1 MRRLTSILTILAASV
16 LLSGSTLMA
25 ADTEY
30 GNEYGNQP
38 AKDECLLVSM
48 NCAQSVDSI
57 QMRIEKLNK
66 EIAKGTD
73 VYTREELNI
82 LQRKLDD
89 ANKVLEDITTG
100 S

>member
-1 MRRLTSILTILAASV
+1 MRRLTSLLTILAASV

-30 GNEYGNQP
+30 GNEYGNQN
-38 AKDECLLVSM
+38 KDECLLVSM

-73 VYTREELNI
+73 VYTREEL
-82 LQRKLDD
+82 
-89 ANKVLEDITTG
+89 EDITTG